1 MYSWNVSLMHGTC
14 PCESGCEFRT
24 DVSLFPTGKL
34 IAFLVLVQVFPCC
47 YANSRRF
54 SNFAKLLIS
63 GVSNQMP
70 LTRGNLVFEKSP
82 QSSYL
87 MMISCQLFTHLD
99 ILLVCECASTRVR
112 EPPLGLHAKLRTFL
126 FFFLIVC
133 LCLVNPRMMKYAKS
147 QTQDSEMLFPEDQ
160 KRGPHRQQLLMK
172 LSFLCA
178 SSDCFPGNQ
187 QEPGVPSL

>member
-1 MYSWNVSLMHGTC
+1 
-14 PCESGCEFRT
+14 
-24 DVSLFPTGKL
+24 
-34 IAFLVLVQVFPCC
+34 
-47 YANSRRF
+47 
-54 SNFAKLLIS
+54 
-63 GVSNQMP
+63 
-70 LTRGNLVFEKSP
+70 
-82 QSSYL
+82 
-87 MMISCQLFTHLD
+87 MISCQLFTHLD

-187 QEPGVPSL
+187 QEPGVSLKVLHNCYRNPKAFLIRARWNCSWSGWAGLLPLGKPVERPTMAFLIRSQFASYPCEFMYT